1 MFTCSFVW
9 VSGYYQFS
17 LFLSVAACS
26 FACMFVCFPSYT
38 AATGINYSTHLHT
51 LGNRGETSVF
61 SFSFFFFFKS
71 REKKPENVVNCRDR
85 VFSGSRNVNTS
96 IEKQLENARAMLP
109 KKLLWRVTPMR
120 RSGGRCGSVAHVH
133 IE

>member
-38 AATGINYSTHLHT
+38 AATGINYITHLHT
-51 LGNRGETSVF
+51 LGNRCETSVF
-61 SFSFFFFFKS
+61 SFSFFFFF
-71 REKKPENVVNCRDR
+71 RAEKKN
-85 VFSGSRNVNTS
+85 
-96 IEKQLENARAMLP
+96 P
-109 KKLLWRVTPMR
+109 KTL
-120 RSGGRCGSVAHVH
+120 
-133 IE
+133 